1 MTSQGSGQ
9 VKELAGRVALVTGG
23 AVRIGREIACALAD
37 AGADVAV
44 GYHRSSSDARATVRD
59 LEARG
64 VRAVALRADLARPS
78 EAGALVAAAARRL
91 GRLDVLVNNAG
102 LFART
107 PVART
112 TPAQFDRL
120 VAVNLRAPFFCSQAA
135 ARVMGRR
142 GGRIVNLADVGAVQA
157 WPGYVPYGISKA
169 GVVMLTRGLAAAL
182 APRIQV
188 NAVAPGVI
196 LLPPR
201 FPRARARRLTR
212 RIPMGRQGSP
222 ADVAQAVR
230 FFATCADYVTG
241 QVLFVDGG
249 MSLRAGGRLGVV

>member
-1 MTSQGSGQ
+1 MTAYGSGQ

-23 AVRIGREIACALAD
+23 AVRLGRAIALALAE

-44 GYHRSSSDARATVRD
+44 GYHRSSSAARETVRA
-59 LEARG
+59 LEALG
-64 VRAVALRADLARPS
+64 GRAVALRADLARPR
-78 EAGALVAAAARRL
+78 EAAALVTAAARRL

-120 VAVNLRAPFFCSQAA
+120 IAVNLRAPFFCSQAA

-201 FPRARARRLTR
+201 FPRARARRLTA
-212 RIPMGRQGSP
+212 RIPMGRRGEPSE
-222 ADVAQAVR
+222 VARAVR
-230 FFATCADYVTG
+230 FFATCPEYITG
-241 QVLFVDGG
+241 QVLFIDGG
-249 MSLRAGGRLGVV
+249 MSLRGGA